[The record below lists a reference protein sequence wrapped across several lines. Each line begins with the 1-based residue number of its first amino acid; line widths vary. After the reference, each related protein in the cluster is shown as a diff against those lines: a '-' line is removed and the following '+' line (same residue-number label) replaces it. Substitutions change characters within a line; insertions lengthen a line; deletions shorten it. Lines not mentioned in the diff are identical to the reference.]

1 MHDVIKGG
9 YEIKEKRWKKK
20 KGKPLIWLEEGEEEI
35 SLFLSHT
42 YNDSKR
48 RRERQRQRRI
58 WGEKEREMR
67 RRNDGKK
74 K

>member
-1 MHDVIKGG
+1 M
-9 YEIKEKRWKKK
+9 E
-20 KGKPLIWLEEGEEEI
+20 KGKSFIWFEEGEEEI
-35 SLFLSHT
+35 SSFLSHT

-48 RRERQRQRRI
+48 RIERQRKRRK

>member
-1 MHDVIKGG
+1 M
-9 YEIKEKRWKKK
+9 E
-20 KGKPLIWLEEGEEEI
+20 KGKPLIWFKEGEEEI
-35 SLFLSHT
+35 SSFLSHK

-48 RRERQRQRRI
+48 RRERKRKRRK
-58 WGEKEREMR
+58 WGENEREKEREMR

>member
-1 MHDVIKGG
+1 M
-9 YEIKEKRWKKK
+9 EN
-20 KGKPLIWLEEGEEEI
+20 GKPLIWFKEGEEEI
-35 SLFLSHT
+35 SSFLSHT

-48 RRERQRQRRI
+48 RRERERKRRK